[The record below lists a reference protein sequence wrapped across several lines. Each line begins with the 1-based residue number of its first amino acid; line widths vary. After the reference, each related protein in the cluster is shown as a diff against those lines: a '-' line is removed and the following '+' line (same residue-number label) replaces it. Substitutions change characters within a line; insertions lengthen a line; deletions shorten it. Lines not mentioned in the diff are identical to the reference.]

1 MEEKKE
7 LMFEIMYERDGVG
20 INVLSDEELKKI
32 DEDEDFC
39 LDDYWDDLNMEEV
52 CGGWI
57 MIGNCSGLLREYIEI
72 NYSSK
77 FIGDKLEVKY
87 GNEYKDYFCEW
98 IMEYKDV
105 DKGWDE
111 DDEKEF
117 IKIFFDGDVEKM
129 KNWTPPPDRG
139 AY

>member
-7 LMFEIMYERDGVG
+7 LMFEIMYERNGVE
-20 INVLSDEELKKI
+20 ISICSDEDSDFDGKEY
-32 DEDEDFC
+32 DE
-39 LDDYWDDLNMEEV
+39 YMDDLDWEEV

-57 MIGNCSGLLREYIEI
+57 KIGNCSSLLREYIEI

-77 FIGDKLEVKY
+77 FIGDKLEIKY

-111 DDEKEF
+111 DNEKEF

-129 KNWTPPPDRG
+129 KNYEEDV
-139 AY
+139 

>member
-39 LDDYWDDLNMEEV
+39 LDDYWDELGDDAA
-52 CGGWI
+52 GGWV
-57 MIGNCSGLLREYIEI
+57 MVGNCSGLLREYKSI

-77 FIGDKLEVKY
+77 WIGDKLEIKY
-87 GNEYKDYFCEW
+87 YNEYKDYFCEW

-111 DDEKEF
+111 DDEREF

-129 KNWTPPPDRG
+129 KNWKSKEDI
-139 AY
+139 

>member
-20 INVLSDEELKKI
+20 INVLSDEEYNDLKNSN
-32 DEDEDFC
+32 F
-39 LDDYWDDLNMEEV
+39 DYDNYMDDLNIEEV

-57 MIGNCSGLLREYIEI
+57 MIGNCSSLLREYIEI

-77 FIGDKLEVKY
+77 FIGDKLEIKY

-129 KNWTPPPDRG
+129 KNWKKKEERLC
-139 AY
+139 Y

>member
-20 INVLSDEELKKI
+20 IDICSDEDSDFDGKSR
-32 DEDEDFC
+32 DE
-39 LDDYWDDLNMEEV
+39 YIDDLDWEEV
-52 CGGWI
+52 CGGWFK
-57 MIGNCSGLLREYIEI
+57 IGNCSCLLSEYKKI

-77 FIGDKLEVKY
+77 FIGDKLEIKY
-87 GNEYKDYFCEW
+87 GNEYKDDFLEW

-105 DKGWDE
+105 DIDWDE

-129 KNWTPPPDRG
+129 KNWKKKEERLC
-139 AY
+139 Y